1 MANVIRILWVHQTAG
16 EENNSSIREFVPV
29 SCDEFDPAYT
39 ACIKSAAV
47 YDSVIVGDISRIE
60 LLSCENLAGQCLAY
74 PFCIASG

>member
-29 SCDEFDPAYT
+29 SCDEFDSAYT

-47 YDSVIVGDISRIE
+47 YDSVI
-60 LLSCENLAGQCLAY
+60 
-74 PFCIASG
+74 